1 MSTYRLY
8 ILKTLEDHKDALSFL
23 KLARQRLKPIKLHQF
38 AW

>member
-8 ILKTLEDHKDALSFL
+8 ILKTLEGHKDAHSFL
-23 KLARQRLKPIKLHQF
+23 TLTRQRLKPRKCHKF

>member
-8 ILKTLEDHKDALSFL
+8 ILKTLEDHKDAHSFL
-23 KLARQRLKPIKLHQF
+23 TLARQRLKPIKSHKF